1 MVETLGGRAEALER
15 VQMERGVDFSVG
27 IEPGS
32 VGLVE
37 AWAEGTS
44 WPQLMAGTSLDAG
57 DIFRLLKRTVE
68 LLRQV
73 AALLLTRPS
82 HEPQSRALVTRPRD
96 GPLVTR
102 PSVEPLVMGP
112 TSELS
117 GARCRGRWPSCRTNP
132 NPSQVALVPY

>member
-73 AALLLTRPS
+73 A
-82 HEPQSRALVTRPRD
+82 
-96 GPLVTR
+96 
-102 PSVEPLVMGP
+102 
-112 TSELS
+112 
-117 GARCRGRWPSCRTNP
+117 
-132 NPSQVALVPY
+132 LVPYASGGATQRAREALRQMDRYPIADGTLMAVASDDAEEEAVAA